1 MNVVIG
7 WLRLELPRRWRSLAV
22 LALLIAVASGTVMT
36 ALAGARRNAS
46 AVDRFEART
55 RPATAAIL
63 PNTRGFDWSKVRALP
78 QVDAFTTFGPTFTI
92 EGLPPDAEAEP
103 LLDPAAMSTIERPV
117 VFSGRMLDPSR
128 SDEGF
133 VSPKFVSRYHKGVG
147 DTVVVMLPTPAELQ
161 AAVASGSPDRFTGPR
176 LNVRIVGV
184 GIDRWYGDELVLSPG
199 VVSRYA
205 ANILGSSRD
214 RDRPLLANA
223 LVRLK
228 GGTPAIPQLRADVTR
243 VTSRSDL
250 EVLDLAEWVDRP
262 VRQQA
267 TFEARCLVAL
277 AAAAFAA
284 AAFLVGQ
291 AIARYVTASTGELQ
305 TLRALGMRPRQAI
318 AAATAGPVC
327 AGVLGG
333 ALGVVGAIVASRW
346 FPIGAAAE
354 AEPAPGTSADWVVLG
369 PGLAVAA
376 ALAAGSAVVAA
387 WLALTAGRRAVT
399 PRRSTVAAAVAWSGL
414 PVPVVVGTRFALEA
428 GRGRTAAPVRPALI
442 GAVTGVLG
450 VLAAFT
456 FSSGVSDA
464 ASHPER
470 FGQTFQLSAFVGAD
484 GQDFEP
490 TSKAVRAL
498 RAADDVEGVDDARV
512 GVATGPAGSGSV
524 SLYTYSEGAKPVD
537 VAVTSGRIPRSA
549 DEVLLAPQSIKTL
562 HVRVGDRVAL
572 SGSRATSTF
581 TVTGTGL
588 VPAGAHNTYADGG
601 WVTDAGYDT
610 LFSGFKFHL
619 VYVALRPDARTADAA
634 ATLTATVAKSDP
646 SLADF
651 SFDPPDELAQVKAL
665 RDVRAL
671 PIVLGIFLALL
682 AVGAVGHAL
691 ATAVRRRSRDI
702 AVLRALGMTKQQCR
716 WVVVTQAT
724 VLAAVGLVFGVPIG
738 LVVGRSVW
746 RAVADYTPFQYVAP
760 VAAWAL
766 VLLGPGALMVANVLA
781 AWPGRRAARLRIAQ
795 ILRAE

>member
-22 LALLIAVASGTVMT
+22 LALLIGVASGTVMT

-63 PNTRGFDWSKVRALP
+63 ANTPGFDWSQVRALP
-78 QVDAFTTFGPTFTI
+78 EVDAFTTFGPTFTI

-147 DTVVVMLPTPAELQ
+147 DTVVVVLPTPAELQ
-161 AAVASGSPDRFTGPR
+161 AAATSGLPDKFTGPR
-176 LNVRIVGV
+176 LNVRIIGV

-199 VVSRYA
+199 VVARYA
-205 ANILGSSRD
+205 ANTLGSGG

-223 LVRLK
+223 LIRLK

-243 VTSRSDL
+243 VTGRSDL
-250 EVLDLAEWVDRP
+250 EVLDLSVWVDRP

-318 AAATAGPVC
+318 AAATAGPAC

-333 ALGVVGAIVASRW
+333 ALGVVGAIVASGW

-369 PGLAVAA
+369 PGLAVVA
-376 ALAAGSAVVAA
+376 ALAAGSAVAAA
-387 WLALTAGRRAVT
+387 WLALAAGRRPVT
-399 PRRSTVAAAVAWSGL
+399 PRRSTVAAAVARSGL

-428 GRGRTAAPVRPALI
+428 GRGRTAVPVRPALI

-484 GQDFEP
+484 GQDFGS
-490 TSKAVRAL
+490 TSKLVRAL

-537 VAVTSGRIPRSA
+537 VAVTSGRMPRAA

-562 HVRVGDRVAL
+562 HVRVGDQVAL
-572 SGSRATSTF
+572 SGSKATSTF

-588 VPAGAHNTYADGG
+588 VPAGSHNTYADGG
-601 WVTDAGYDT
+601 WVTDGGYDT

-634 ATLTATVAKSDP
+634 ATLTATIAKRDP
-646 SLADF
+646 SLADL
-651 SFDPPDELAQVKAL
+651 SFEPPDELTQVKAL

-691 ATAVRRRSRDI
+691 ATAVRRRSCDI
-702 AVLRALGMTKQQCR
+702 AVLRALGMTKRQCR
-716 WVVVTQAT
+716 WVVVAQAT
-724 VLAAVGLVFGVPIG
+724 VLTVIGLVFGVPIG
-738 LVVGRSVW
+738 LAVGRSVW

-760 VAAWAL
+760 FAAWAL
-766 VLLGPGALMVANVLA
+766 VLLGLGAPMVANVLA